1 MKRSDLIWGGLACAL
16 FSFPVLAQ
24 EDRQY
29 VAAHGATVPAT
40 YTGAVEDETLHLDL
54 WPDQAFHLL
63 RTTGGGATEVSAG
76 RWHADGRSLVLP
88 LGNDETLTLEVRNAD
103 RLRPAGASDD
113 ASGDLVS
120 GSLEPAAISLPV
132 AGMFTYYAAAPS
144 FEHCA
149 TGRVYTI
156 AQEGDYLALERAYL
170 ENRPAPAEPLFVT
183 LDATIAMRAQMEG
196 PDRLSV
202 LVEAFDGA
210 WPGET

>member
-1 MKRSDLIWGGLACAL
+1 
-16 FSFPVLAQ
+16 
-24 EDRQY
+24 
-29 VAAHGATVPAT
+29 
-40 YTGAVEDETLHLDL
+40 
-54 WPDQAFHLL
+54 
-63 RTTGGGATEVSAG
+63 
-76 RWHADGRSLVLP
+76 
-88 LGNDETLTLEVRNAD
+88 
-103 RLRPAGASDD
+103 
-113 ASGDLVS
+113 
-120 GSLEPAAISLPV
+120 
-132 AGMFTYYAAAPS
+132 MFTYYAAAPS

-210 WPGET
+210 WPGKT